1 MKKRIILATLILNF
15 AIASSA
21 AVAQDSRIS
30 ELTVEKISSNAARVS
45 GAENAVYSRS
55 GKFLA
60 IQSASEFLLLPAGKP
75 IESFSESGSARRRN
89 GRIIGFLSTDTLVY
103 SAGGEIFA
111 LDAVT
116 QKSRKLFSRSGGQRL
131 ADKVLSQREFVI
143 VSDDLIITGDGQ
155 YDMGGNP
162 GNIYRYDL
170 KNRRVK
176 KGAPIKQFWEAALSP
191 SGKYILYERGGE
203 QSNYVDYYD
212 VRQDKNHE
220 AARRFN
226 FRKAFPQFSETSAS
240 PLIWVGSRDAFLAYV
255 TSGVHPDDIKP
266 EDEEKHNKTWLCL
279 LDATGGR
286 ILWKKLVERDAFQ
299 SQFQPLSAGKVLVN
313 YGEDVYELSLADGR
327 ESRIRGIG
335 GKSMVLSPDKKK
347 ITFIKSN
354 RIFTALVNGGSEK
367 PVLDLP
373 PDWKP
378 ATNYK
383 GMGERP
389 PMWSPTG
396 ERLIVFG
403 ENQLLIARL

>member
-1 MKKRIILATLILNF
+1 MKKRIILTTLILNF
-15 AIASSA
+15 VIAIS
-21 AVAQDSRIS
+21 AVAQDARVS
-30 ELTVEKISSNAARVS
+30 ELTAEKISPNVVRLS
-45 GAENAVYSRS
+45 GAENAIYSRS

-60 IQSASEFLLLPAGKP
+60 IQSASGFLLLPARKP
-75 IESFSESGSARRRN
+75 LESSAEIASARRRN
-89 GRIIGFLSTDTLVY
+89 GRIIGFLSTETLVY

-111 LDAVT
+111 LDAVS
-116 QKSRKLFSRSGGQRL
+116 QKSRKLFSRSSGEKL

-143 VSDDLIITGDGQ
+143 ASDDLIVTGDGS

-162 GNIYRYDL
+162 GNIYRFDL

-203 QSNYVDYYD
+203 QSNYVDFYD
-212 VRQDKNHE
+212 VRQDKNYE

-226 FRKAFPQFSETSAS
+226 FRKAFPQFTETSAS
-240 PLIWVGSRDAFLAYV
+240 PLGWVGNRDAFLAYV
-255 TSGVHPDDIKP
+255 TSGVHPDEIKP

-279 LDATGGR
+279 LDAPTGR
-286 ILWKKLVERDAFQ
+286 IVWKKLIKSGAFQ
-299 SQFQPLSAGKVLVN
+299 SEFQPLSVDKVLVN

-327 ESRIRGIG
+327 ERQIRGIS
-335 GKSMVLSPDKKK
+335 GKSLALSPDKKK
-347 ITFIKSN
+347 IAFIKSN
-354 RIFTALVNGGSEK
+354 RVYTALINGGSKK

-373 PDWKP
+373 PEWKP
-378 ATNYK
+378 ATDYK

-389 PMWSPTG
+389 PVWSPTS
-396 ERLIVFG
+396 EQMILFG